1 MAQNKDTDS
10 EGKRFSTIFKQESTQ
25 IDQQVEELQEKLEY
39 QKDARKEDQFFF
51 VVVCVIL
58 LNVVFFSVM
67 PTLGGPLALLLLQL
81 LILIPLAR
89 KMGMEEIATILSRV
103 IDRIAGKS

>member
-1 MAQNKDTDS
+1 MTQNDDAGSAGKSFSSVFNHDS
-10 EGKRFSTIFKQESTQ
+10 SL
-25 IDQQVEELQEKLEY
+25 IDQQLAELQEKLEY
-39 QKDARKEDQFFF
+39 EKDARKEDQFFF